1 MVWFSMCKEEDYRGK
16 HKSNGKKKNY
26 KHYSSFQKFINDHIL
41 EEDFSHGT
49 KKWKLALM
57 VF

>member
-1 MVWFSMCKEEDYRGK
+1 MVWFSMCKGEEYRGK

-26 KHYSSFQKFINDHIL
+26 KLYSSFQKFIDVHIL

-49 KKWKLALM
+49 KKWKK
-57 VF
+57 F